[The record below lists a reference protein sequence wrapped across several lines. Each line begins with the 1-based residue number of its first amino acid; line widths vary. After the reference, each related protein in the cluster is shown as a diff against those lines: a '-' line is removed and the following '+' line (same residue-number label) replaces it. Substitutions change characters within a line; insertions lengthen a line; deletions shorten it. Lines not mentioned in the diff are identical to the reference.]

1 MREKVNVLV
10 HGAPKSGK
18 TTMAVR
24 RNPGVLIA
32 DTEGS
37 SKLIKGV
44 KREAIT
50 SMADMDRILTR
61 IKSGEVT
68 VVVIDTLDELVNAY
82 GKDEVRRKGGGY
94 IAKDNLLSM
103 QGWGFLR
110 DRFLNMTRAYRDAG
124 ADVLTLCHSELV
136 EVPEGG
142 KKWTL
147 KLPSDYARE
156 VAAHMDVIGFL
167 QVEKAPDGSNVRRLH
182 LEKSPMYD
190 AGVRSVYD
198 ASEDKFYNILPPVME
213 NAAFVDILSAY
224 DKFFAGEGAGF
235 IVIPNC
241 ENCAKTGAVKES
253 AGEVDGHRY
262 CVDCLARHPKL
273 TNSKA

>member
-1 MREKVNVLV
+1 MRERINVLI
-10 HGAPKSGK
+10 HGAPKTGK
-18 TTMAVR
+18 TTLAVR
-24 RNPGVLIA
+24 KNPGVLIL

-50 SMADMDRILTR
+50 SMNDMDRVLAR

-68 VVVIDTLDELVNAY
+68 CLIIDTLDELVNAY
-82 GKDEVRRKGGGY
+82 GKDEVRRKGGSY

-110 DRFLNMTRAYRDAG
+110 DRFLTMTRAYRDAG

-142 KKWTL
+142 KKWSL

-156 VAAHMDVIGFL
+156 VAAHMDIVGYL
-167 QVEKAPDGSNVRRLH
+167 AVEKAPDGSNVRRLH

-198 ASEDKFYNILPPVME
+198 ATQDRFFNILPPVME
-213 NAAFVDILSAY
+213 DATFIDILNAY
-224 DKFFAGEGAGF
+224 DSFFSGEGAGF

-241 ENCAKTGAVKES
+241 ENCAKSGTVKES
-253 AGEVDGHRY
+253 SGAVDGHHF

-273 TNSKA
+273 VNNKA